1 MGFTSSNCVL
11 NPFKIAGMLHWKL
24 FAARSFNVLN
34 SSYDHFGCY
43 ESVFYNIYRLYKI
56 GKYLYHTVKKN
67 IFITDIVI
75 TIWVDPDLIQSVFSS
90 NFHAFP
96 TRWPG
101 GGTFGRGPIFGRT
114 LDVISDIPSWKRLRS
129 TLSPGFSTKQL
140 NQMLHAIEATIG
152 TLLYYII

>member
-56 GKYLYHTVKKN
+56 VKYLYHPEK
-67 IFITDIVI
+67 
-75 TIWVDPDLIQSVFSS
+75 
-90 NFHAFP
+90 
-96 TRWPG
+96 
-101 GGTFGRGPIFGRT
+101 TF
-114 LDVISDIPSWKRLRS
+114 
-129 TLSPGFSTKQL
+129 LSPILWSLFESIPILFNRCFRRTFMRFQPVGLVEVLLVGAQFLVEHSISFLTFQAGNDSDQHFHLVFQQNNWTKCYMQSKQL
-140 NQMLHAIEATIG
+140 
-152 TLLYYII
+152 